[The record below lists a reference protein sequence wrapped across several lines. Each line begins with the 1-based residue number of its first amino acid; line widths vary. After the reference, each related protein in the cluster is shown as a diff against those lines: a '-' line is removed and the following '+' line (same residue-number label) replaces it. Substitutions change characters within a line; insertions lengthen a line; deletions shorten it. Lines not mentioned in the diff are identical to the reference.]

1 MKNIFCAICGG
12 VSSIALFLLGDIN
25 VNFIILLVFMCI
37 DYISGLVMA
46 GIFKK
51 SGKSE
56 SGGLSSKAGWIGLV
70 KKCLTLIMVIIANML
85 DTALNVGYIR
95 NAVIIGFSVNE
106 LISIVENM
114 GVMGVPI
121 PSVITKAIDIL
132 KDKGES
138 EK

>member
-1 MKNIFCAICGG
+1 
-12 VSSIALFLLGDIN
+12 
-25 VNFIILLVFMCI
+25 
-37 DYISGLVMA
+37 MA

-121 PSVITKAIDIL
+121 PSIITKAIDIL

-138 EK
+138 END